1 MSLIQSLNQ
10 VLFEDSY
17 DKEEINSKKNFTL
30 GEYRVGLKFNDR
42 HIPDS
47 PWKVYISHA
56 QGDAH
61 KLEVAQFPSGLLLPD
76 KPCQFMVRT
85 QGAKGKLVATVSPSI
100 SLGKK

>member
-1 MSLIQSLNQ
+1 MIVREIVNH
-10 VLFEDSY
+10 
-17 DKEEINSKKNFTL
+17 DKSSST

-61 KLEVAQFPSGLLLPD
+61 KLEVAQFPSGTLLPD

-85 QGAKGKLVATVSPSI
+85 QGAKGKLVATVS
-100 SLGKK
+100 L